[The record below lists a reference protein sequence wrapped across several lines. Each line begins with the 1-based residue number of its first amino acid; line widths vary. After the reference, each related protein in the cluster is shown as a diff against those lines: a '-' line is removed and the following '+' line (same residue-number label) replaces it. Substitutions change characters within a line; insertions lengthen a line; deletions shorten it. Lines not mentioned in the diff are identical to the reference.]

1 MTTVTRPPVPPVTI
15 VMYHFIRPASK
26 RFPGFAAIEP
36 AAFREQ
42 LRYILR
48 HHTPIRLT
56 DVADAVNGSTMLP
69 PRPVVLTFDDG
80 YREHYD
86 RVFPLLAEHGIFG
99 AFFAARS
106 ALVNRR
112 VLGANK
118 VQFVLAA
125 AGNTDSIIESIDLAL
140 GRSRVAGTGS
150 AAEYRAR
157 WWVPSRFDN
166 AAVTYAKR
174 MLQHGLPEDVREPT
188 LDALF
193 QRYVTSDE
201 AAFAEEL
208 YFTAAEAREMRSAGM
223 EFGGHGD
230 RHVPLPSLDGHAQAL
245 EIDASID
252 SLETIGAPRTPFLY
266 CYVKGEHDA
275 TSLALLRARGCTTAV
290 TTREDLAHPTS
301 DNLLTLP
308 RLDTTVLP
316 VDGNASPSEWT
327 RKAIA

>member
-1 MTTVTRPPVPPVTI
+1 MTTATRPPVPPVTI
-15 VMYHFIRPASK
+15 VMYHFIRPVSG

-42 LRYILR
+42 LRYLR
-48 HHTPIRLT
+48 RHYTPIRLA
-56 DVADAVNGSTMLP
+56 DVADAVNGSTRLP

-80 YREHYD
+80 YREHYAD
-86 RVFPLLAEHGIFG
+86 VFPLLAEHGISG
-99 AFFAARS
+99 TFFAAGS

-125 AGNTDSIIESIDLAL
+125 AGDTDSVVETIDRAL
-140 GRSRVAGTGS
+140 EASRMVGIGTVAD
-150 AAEYRAR
+150 YRAR
-157 WWVPSRFDN
+157 WWAPSRFDN
-166 AAVTYAKR
+166 AAVVYAKR
-174 MLQHGLPEDVREPT
+174 MLQHGLPDDVRETT
-188 LDALF
+188 LDTLF
-193 QRYVTSDE
+193 RRYVTADE

-208 YFTAAEAREMRSAGM
+208 YFTVDQAREMRSAGM

-230 RHVPLPSLDGHAQAL
+230 RHVPLPLLDPNEQAL

-252 SLETIGAPRTPFLY
+252 SLERIGAPRAPFLY

-275 TSLALLRARGCTTAV
+275 TSLELLRARGCAVAV
-290 TTREDLAHPTS
+290 TTREDLARPAI

-316 VDGNASPSEWT
+316 ADGDAALTEWT
-327 RKAIA
+327 RRAMA